1 MYVHILG
8 GGCSEE
14 GYGRNITVGKVVIRR
29 SERRRKAGRE
39 RRKKRVEKRRTETD
53 LRDKTGEEKQ

>member
-1 MYVHILG
+1 MFVHILG

-14 GYGRNITVGKVVIRR
+14 GYGRNIIVGKVVIRR

-39 RRKKRVEKRRTETD
+39 RRKKRVEKRRAETD
-53 LRDKTGEEKQ
+53 LGDKTGEEK